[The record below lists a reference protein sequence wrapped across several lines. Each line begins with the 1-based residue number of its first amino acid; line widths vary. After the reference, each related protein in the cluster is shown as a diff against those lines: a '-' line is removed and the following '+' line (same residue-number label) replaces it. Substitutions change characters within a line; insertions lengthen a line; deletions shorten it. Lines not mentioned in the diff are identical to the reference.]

1 MPDSASDADP
11 LGALREALM
20 FERRLGGRLVPHI
33 DTAPRLLPTHAFDAP
48 GDEGDAW
55 MGDAADVAR
64 ARGAGV
70 TTPGRDAPEGRLYV
84 APPPHTATATPPHV
98 APPLHTATATPTH
111 GTPSPAAP
119 PPATDPEPPA
129 PATGDDRA
137 TTAPVLHTPR
147 SVRRGDAYE
156 PDDLDPLAFNPFG
169 GDADDDDTDDD
180 MPPTDLFGTP
190 VPPADDPSA
199 SPYDRI
205 EARIPDDSPVKDAE
219 TLAEL
224 LDIVSRTVFIPLDTQ
239 RIKPVFGTGPDDA
252 DLMIIGEAPGADE
265 DRTGEPFVGRAGQ
278 LLTKI
283 LSAIGF
289 ERERVYITN
298 ILKSRPPGN
307 RDPEPD
313 EIAGHLPILL
323 KQIVL
328 VRPKVI
334 LCVGKT
340 AGNSFLGRKS
350 SLGALRDKEHSFE
363 GLPLFVTY
371 HPAAL
376 LRNEQWKRPTWEDV
390 QMMRGRYDELG
401 GR

>member
-1 MPDSASDADP
+1 MPESDADP
-11 LGALREALM
+11 LAALREALT
-20 FERRLGGRLVPHI
+20 FERRLGGRLVPHV
-33 DTAPRLLPTHAFDAP
+33 DTAPRPLPTHAFDAP
-48 GDEGDAW
+48 GEEESDVWMDHETERTMADA
-55 MGDAADVAR
+55 GTADASPHIA
-64 ARGAGV
+64 
-70 TTPGRDAPEGRLYV
+70 DAP
-84 APPPHTATATPPHV
+84 APVTG
-98 APPLHTATATPTH
+98 
-111 GTPSPAAP
+111 GTSSNAAP
-119 PPATDPEPPA
+119 SAAPEHA
-129 PATGDDRA
+129 SGDDRA
-137 TTAPVLHTPR
+137 TTTTVPPARR

-156 PDDLDPLAFNPFG
+156 PDDLDPLAFDPFG
-169 GDADDDDTDDD
+169 DDADDTDDD

-219 TLAEL
+219 SLDEL
-224 LDIVSRTVFIPLDTQ
+224 LAIVSRTVFIPLDTQ
-239 RIKPVFGTGPDDA
+239 RIKPVFGSGPDDA

-283 LSAIGF
+283 LSAVGLD
-289 ERERVYITN
+289 RDRVYITN

-313 EIAGHLPILL
+313 EIAGHMPILL

-350 SLGALRDKEHSFE
+350 SLGALRDKEHSYD
-363 GLPLFVTY
+363 GIPLFVTY

-390 QMMRGRYDELG
+390 QMMRARYDELG